1 MNVGDLVTYVYH
13 LPNEQPY
20 VGLVM
25 RIGSAVIGGY
35 AERQV
40 AVLWNGHQSH
50 RWVRVADLKVMKN
63 ESR

>member
-1 MNVGDLVTYVYH
+1 MNGGDLGTYVYH

-25 RIGSAVIGGY
+25 RIGSATISGWN
-35 AERQV
+35 ERQV
-40 AVLWNGHQSH
+40 AVLWNGHQSY
-50 RWVRVADLKVMKN
+50 RWVRVADIKVVKN